1 DRDFKD
7 IHPLIHQ
14 KNVIL
19 YAPTFRDDLL
29 HSADIAVDIDQLY
42 RELRD
47 EYVLL
52 LRLHP
57 AVRGTFVNQY
67 PDFVLDVSG
76 YPDIHSLL
84 IVTDLLI
91 TDYSSIPFEF
101 SILGKP
107 MIFFAYDLEYYAAT
121 RGFWEDYESLVPG
134 PIVT

>member
-1 DRDFKD
+1 HVVVSSEKMVRIFQESFGLSDARMLRTGIPRTDFFYQFSDRDFKD

-67 PDFVLDVSG
+67 PDF
-76 YPDIHSLL
+76 
-84 IVTDLLI
+84 
-91 TDYSSIPFEF
+91 
-101 SILGKP
+101 
-107 MIFFAYDLEYYAAT
+107 
-121 RGFWEDYESLVPG
+121 
-134 PIVT
+134 